1 MKYAQVF
8 KQQDQGR
15 RQLWFIAGPDKAM
28 VQDAL
33 ELAKDHAR
41 SGVATTAMSVCVGS
55 DTNGRSLRER
65 LLEQVPEDR
74 SIVILLDADEFDGW
88 NQVVDILGTLPKKTF
103 FIAVSNADKVDKGQQ
118 YIRSFMGSPKTR
130 LVECGRLDD
139 KEKLAWINSRIVIDN
154 DAAKF
159 LIRYANGDS
168 EWLLN
173 TVRMLQT
180 WTGVVTIDVVER
192 LFKRPG
198 TPNVAESLLKSRK
211 RDAILSVSK
220 GGIDPNALP
229 LIYTTVRKLS
239 LIYEAIG
246 TTGKFTWHL
255 TERTKLPN
263 SEVLKLRPSAK
274 RYDFISV
281 YRALST
287 MHELYP
293 YLRAGERWA
302 WYILIFRW

>member
-1 MKYAQVF
+1 MKYAQIF
-8 KQQDQGR
+8 KQHDQGR
-15 RQLWFIAGPDKAM
+15 RQLWYIAGPEKAL

-41 SGVATTAMSVCVGS
+41 SGVSTTAVSVFVSSQTTGAEV
-55 DTNGRSLRER
+55 RAK

-74 SIVILLDADEFDGW
+74 SVTVLLDAEDFDGW
-88 NQVVDILGTLPKKTF
+88 ASIIEILPKLPRKNF
-103 FIAVSNADKVDKGQQ
+103 FIVVSNEDKVDKGKQ
-118 YIRSFMGSPKTR
+118 YVRAFMGSPKTR
-130 LVECGRLDD
+130 LVECGRLSDE
-139 KEKLAWINSRIVIDN
+139 EKLAWINSRLMIEN

-159 LIRYANGDS
+159 LIKHSNGDM

-173 TVRMLQT
+173 AVRMLQT
-180 WTGVVTIDVVER
+180 WNATVTIDVAER

-198 TPNVAESLLKSRK
+198 TPNLAEALLKSRK
-211 RDAILSVSK
+211 RDAILSLSK
-220 GGIDPNALP
+220 GGIQVDSLP
-229 LIYTTVRKLS
+229 QLYATVRKLS

-281 YRALST
+281 YRCLST
-287 MHELYP
+287 MHRLYP
-293 YLRAGERWA
+293 HLRAGERWA